1 MVYLSVPTLHQIE
14 AIETVLN
21 AGKLNYQREKEAF
34 FIHVEELETF
44 LTSLHKIG
52 FHQLEKDGIRLFPVF
67 PKESEAVAA
76 LKRMKSLSDWEAFYR
91 CLDLIDILEARRLKV
106 MFQPVIDLKNDTV
119 FGYEALIRGL
129 DASGNLVHP
138 ITLFEQA
145 KQTDLLFYLDRL
157 CRETIIEI
165 ADKKGIQ
172 EKLFINFIPT
182 SIYDPEKC
190 LKTTD
195 AAIAKSNLS
204 PEQVVFEVVESEYVH
219 DYEHLSSILNYYRGK
234 GYSTAVDDL
243 GAGYADASS
252 LLALKPVYAKIDRS
266 ITHKIHRNPVNQVR
280 LQDYLKLAD
289 TYGIIPWRKGWSH
302 RRNWSIS
309 KRLGFLLPRGITWE
323 YPKNRKLKCRT
334 RHIEARILARPFHRS
349 S

>member
-1 MVYLSVPTLHQIE
+1 MNCKRCHELPETEYKNVMVYLSVPTLHQIE

-252 LLALKPVYAKIDRS
+252 LLALRPVYAKIDRS
-266 ITHKIHRNPVNQVR
+266 IIHNIHRNPVNQIR
-280 LQDYLKLAD
+280 LQEYLKLAD
-289 TYGIIPWRKGWSH
+289 TYGIIPLAEGVESLEELQYIKEAGIPSGNV
-302 RRNWSIS
+302 RRDTS
-309 KRLGFLLPRGITWE
+309 
-323 YPKNRKLKCRT
+323 
-334 RHIEARILARPFHRS
+334 
-349 S
+349 